1 MDFLGEFVS
10 NLENY
15 KYKRSKIYNFLTY
28 STKFQPTNY
37 LIDKRILLTFYHRS
51 FIHMGVPLIPSA
63 RFSLSRPRKP
73 SLKEQPSYL
82 KEVSIALTR
91 REELFKLRERM
102 SSARL
107 LLEADPSTKP
117 WLSARS
123 ISSSSIYSIRKMS
136 SESNT
141 SVGEDF

>member
-1 MDFLGEFVS
+1 
-10 NLENY
+10 
-15 KYKRSKIYNFLTY
+15 
-28 STKFQPTNY
+28 
-37 LIDKRILLTFYHRS
+37 
-51 FIHMGVPLIPSA
+51 MGVLTSPRSS
-63 RFSLSRPRKP
+63 FSKPRRP

-117 WLSARS
+117 WLQARS
-123 ISSSSIYSIRKMS
+123 ISYSSISISSIRKMS

-141 SVGEDF
+141 SQGSVGEDF